1 MGLTLGIS
9 INPLTNPSTLV
20 LLQTVI
26 SHKLV
31 LHCSG
36 CTSRT
41 SKLLLEL
48 LISFGCL
55 PCA

>member
-9 INPLTNPSTLV
+9 INPTNPSTLV